1 MVYYVSMKL
10 KPEQYL
16 ADWPDMPY
24 ANFIEWLDGIENKF
38 HHNQAIL
45 FRTGKQKDFDIWNY
59 TKLAAETRRIARG
72 LLACGYKKGDRVA
85 LWLENRPEW
94 MIVWLAAAISG
105 LIIVPIDFTI
115 NEKECANILNFTQ
128 PKAFFYSVRK
138 QEFADR
144 IKSENKEID
153 CFVSFDQESPANYW
167 NFGKNDNNQTLPT
180 ASSIDAHDPV
190 SIIFTSGTTG
200 VAKGVVL
207 HHKGIIANVNAAIV
221 SLRAYP
227 SDVFINVLPL
237 HHTYP
242 TTCSFLAPLSVGAGT
257 IIVEKL
263 VGKVVLD
270 DIRDGKGTF
279 LIAVPLLYDKVMAGV
294 KTTMSKLSP
303 VAKLFINHLRSDAL
317 WLSKHRFPQF
327 GKTVLQFVRKKMGLQ
342 TVRIMVAGGGPLNPK
357 TADFF
362 DSLGFC
368 MVHGYGM
375 SENSPLVSVNTPWHK
390 NNVSVGLPVKY
401 TDVKIIDQDKDG
413 VGEIAYKSPSL
424 MIGYYENPDATKEVF
439 DNDGYLLSGDLGYI
453 DDKGY
458 IFINGRKKNLIVS
471 AGGKNIYPEE
481 IEACFDG
488 SRVIGEILVTAKKDE
503 SGGEEVYGLVF
514 PNYEALAEDY
524 PGKTLEE
531 SFIFDLVKKEVEK
544 VNRGLTGYKKISD
557 FKLVKEEFEKNAQ
570 KKIKR
575 FLYKDVV

>member
-1 MVYYVSMKL
+1 MVYYVNMKL

-24 ANFIEWLDGIENKF
+24 ANFIEWLDGIEQKWSN
-38 HHNQAIL
+38 NQAIL
-45 FRTGKQKDFDIWNY
+45 YRTGKQKEFNIWNY
-59 TKLAAETRRIARG
+59 TKLAAESRRIARG
-72 LLACGYKKGDRVA
+72 LLAKGYKKGDRVA

-94 MIVWLAAAISG
+94 MIVWLGAAISG

-138 QEFADR
+138 QEFAD
-144 IKSENKEID
+144 KLKAENTAID
-153 CFVSFDQESPANYW
+153 SLISFDEEISDNFW
-167 NFGKNDNNQTLPT
+167 NFGKGDEAQSLPA
-180 ASSIDAHDPV
+180 ASTVDSHDPV

-200 VAKGVVL
+200 VAKGVTL
-207 HHKGIIANVNAAIV
+207 HHKGIIANVNAAVI
-221 SLRAYP
+221 SLRAY
-227 SDVFINVLPL
+227 SWDVFINVLPL

-294 KTTMSKLSP
+294 KATMSKLSP
-303 VAKLFINHLRSDAL
+303 IGKLVIGHLRSESL
-317 WLSKHRFPQF
+317 WLSKHKFPQF
-327 GKTVLQFVRKKMGLQ
+327 GKTVLKFVRKKMGLQ
-342 TVRIMVAGGGPLNPK
+342 TVRIMVAGGGPLNPI

-362 DSLGFC
+362 DSIGFC

-424 MIGYYENPDATKEVF
+424 MIGYYENPEATKEVF
-439 DNDGYLLSGDLGYI
+439 DEDGYLKSGDLGYI

-488 SRVIGEILVTAKKDE
+488 SRVIGEILVVGKKDDA
-503 SGGEEVYGLVF
+503 GGEEVYGLVY
-514 PNYEALAEDY
+514 PNYEALTEDY

-531 SFIFDLVKKEVEK
+531 SFVFDLVKKEIEH

-557 FKLVKEEFEKNAQ
+557 FRLVKEEFEKNAQ
-570 KKIKR
+570 KKIRR
-575 FLYKDVV
+575 FLYKDMV

>member
-1 MVYYVSMKL
+1 MDYSVNMKL
-10 KPEQYL
+10 RPEQYL
-16 ADWPDMPY
+16 ADWPDFPY
-24 ANFIEWLDGIENKF
+24 NNFIEWLDGVEQKWPN
-38 HHNQAIL
+38 NQAIL
-45 FRTGKQKDFDIWNY
+45 YRCGKQKDFDIWNY
-59 TKLAAETRRIARG
+59 TKLAGETRRIARG
-72 LLACGYKKGDRVA
+72 LLAKGYKKGDHVA

-94 MIVWLAAAISG
+94 MIIWLAAAISG

-115 NEKECANILNFTQ
+115 NEKECANILGFTQ
-128 PKAFFYSVRK
+128 PKAFFCSAKK
-138 QEFADR
+138 QDFVNRLKTENTFIDSY
-144 IKSENKEID
+144 ISLDEKS
-153 CFVSFDQESPANYW
+153 PLNYW
-167 NFGKNDNNQTLPT
+167 NFGKDDEAQALPPS
-180 ASSIDAHDPV
+180 SSIAPNDPV

-200 VAKGVVL
+200 VAKGVTL
-207 HHKGIIANVNAAIV
+207 HHKGIIANVNAAVI

-227 SDVFINVLPL
+227 WDVFINVLPL

-242 TTCSFLAPLSVGAGT
+242 TTCSFFAPLSVGAGT

-294 KTTMSKLSP
+294 KANMSKLSP
-303 VAKLFINHLRSDAL
+303 IAQIFIKVLRIKSLFF
-317 WLSKHRFPQF
+317 SKYGIPQV
-327 GKTVLQFVRKKMGLQ
+327 GKIVLKFVRKKMGLQ
-342 TVRIMVAGGGPLNPK
+342 TVRIMVAGGGPLNPN

-375 SENSPLVSVNTPWHK
+375 SENSPLISVNTPWHK
-390 NNVSVGLPVKY
+390 NNVSVGLAVKY

-424 MIGYYENPDATKEVF
+424 MLGYYENIEATKEVF
-439 DNDGYLLSGDLGYI
+439 DDDGYLKSGDLGYI

-471 AGGKNIYPEE
+471 SGGKNIYPEE
-481 IEACFDG
+481 IEAHFDG

-503 SGGEEVYGLVF
+503 GGGEEVYGLIY
-514 PNYEALAEDY
+514 PNYETLAEDY
-524 PGKTLEE
+524 PENKNDE
-531 SFIFDLVKKEVEK
+531 SFVFDLVKKEVEQ

-557 FKLVKEEFEKNAQ
+557 FRLVKEEFEKNAQ

-575 FLYKDVV
+575 FLYKDIV

>member
-1 MVYYVSMKL
+1 M
-10 KPEQYL
+10 
-16 ADWPDMPY
+16 
-24 ANFIEWLDGIENKF
+24 
-38 HHNQAIL
+38 
-45 FRTGKQKDFDIWNY
+45 
-59 TKLAAETRRIARG
+59 
-72 LLACGYKKGDRVA
+72 
-85 LWLENRPEW
+85 
-94 MIVWLAAAISG
+94 
-105 LIIVPIDFTI
+105 
-115 NEKECANILNFTQ
+115 
-128 PKAFFYSVRK
+128 
-138 QEFADR
+138 
-144 IKSENKEID
+144 
-153 CFVSFDQESPANYW
+153 
-167 NFGKNDNNQTLPT
+167 
-180 ASSIDAHDPV
+180 
-190 SIIFTSGTTG
+190 
-200 VAKGVVL
+200 L
-207 HHKGIIANVNAAIV
+207 HHKGIIANVNAAII
-221 SLRAYP
+221 SLRAY
-227 SDVFINVLPL
+227 SWDVFINVLPL

-294 KTTMSKLSP
+294 KANMEKLSP
-303 VAKLFINHLRSDAL
+303 IAKLVIGHLRAESL
-317 WLSKHRFPQF
+317 WLSKHKFPQF
-327 GKTVLQFVRKKMGLQ
+327 GKNLLMFVRKKMGLQ
-342 TVRIMVAGGGPLNPK
+342 TVRLMVAGGGPLNPK

-362 DSLGFC
+362 DSIGFC

-401 TDVKIIDQDKDG
+401 TDVKIVDPNDEG

-424 MIGYYENPDATKEVF
+424 MIGYYENPEATKEVF

-458 IFINGRKKNLIVS
+458 IFINGRKKNMIVS

-488 SRVIGEILVTAKKDE
+488 SRVIGEILITGKKDE
-503 SGGEEVYGLVF
+503 AGGEEVYGLIY

-524 PGKTLEE
+524 PGKTGAAGAALEE
-531 SFIFDLVKKEVEK
+531 SFVFDLVKKEVEK

-557 FKLVKEEFEKNAQ
+557 FRLVKEEFEKNAQ
-570 KKIKR
+570 KKIRR
-575 FLYKDVV
+575 FLYKDLTN